1 VPETQHLFAE
11 LAVKSSIGPFSLH
24 QGVIKYKH
32 RVWLGGNSEVQQQVL
47 KALHDAPVG
56 GHSGYPVTYARLKK
70 HFAWPRMRADVQAY
84 VRSCS
89 VCQQAKPDRSKYP
102 GLLQPLPTPD
112 STWDVVS
119 LDFIE
124 GLPRSAKFDCILV
137 VVDKL
142 SRYAHFIPLSHPY
155 TANTVAQAYMDHVFK
170 LHGMPLALIS
180 DRDKVFTSNFWQHLF
195 RLSGTQMRM
204 SSAYHPQTDGQTE
217 RVNQC
222 LETYLRCFSHACPSQ
237 WSKWLALAEYWYN
250 TSPHSALG
258 MSPFQVLYGHEPRQ
272 LGLSATDVVPVLE
285 VQQWMDERQLMI
297 DLLKQH
303 LSRAQHRIFF
313 RNGGIKRPSLCI
325 ERCIRLFINL
335 LVTIIPKTYITG
347 HSKLKHE
354 SAIETN

>member
-1 VPETQHLFAE
+1 
-11 LAVKSSIGPFSLH
+11 
-24 QGVIKYKH
+24 
-32 RVWLGGNSEVQQQVL
+32 
-47 KALHDAPVG
+47 
-56 GHSGYPVTYARLKK
+56 VTYAKLKQ

-89 VCQQAKPDRSKYP
+89 VCQQAKPDRSKYL

-155 TANTVAQAYMDHVFK
+155 TAHTVAHAYMDHVFK

-180 DRDKVFTSNFWQHLF
+180 DRDKVFTSNFWQQLF

-217 RVNQC
+217 RVN
-222 LETYLRCFSHACPSQ
+222 
-237 WSKWLALAEYWYN
+237 
-250 TSPHSALG
+250 
-258 MSPFQVLYGHEPRQ
+258 
-272 LGLSATDVVPVLE
+272 
-285 VQQWMDERQLMI
+285 
-297 DLLKQH
+297 
-303 LSRAQHRIFF
+303 
-313 RNGGIKRPSLCI
+313 
-325 ERCIRLFINL
+325 
-335 LVTIIPKTYITG
+335 
-347 HSKLKHE
+347 
-354 SAIETN
+354 